1 MATGKFITFEGVDG
15 AGKSTHIASFADTL
29 RQHGKTVITT
39 REPGGTALGERLRA
53 LLLHEPMDLETEA
66 LLMFAARREHL
77 AQVIVPALT
86 RGDWVISD
94 RFTDATFAYQGGG
107 RGMSLDKLSQLEQW
121 VHGDLQPD
129 LTLLFDVP
137 LEVARERL
145 QRTRDLDKFEQE
157 QDDFFV
163 RVRQVYLQRAEA
175 FPHRIR
181 VIDSTRPIADISRE
195 LQQVAAFLCG
205 E

>member
-1 MATGKFITFEGVDG
+1 
-15 AGKSTHIASFADTL
+15 
-29 RQHGKTVITT
+29 
-39 REPGGTALGERLRA
+39 
-53 LLLHEPMDLETEA
+53 
-66 LLMFAARREHL
+66 
-77 AQVIVPALT
+77 
-86 RGDWVISD
+86 
-94 RFTDATFAYQGGG
+94 
-107 RGMSLDKLSQLEQW
+107 MSLDKLSQLEQW

-181 VIDSTRPIADISRE
+181 VIDSTRPIDEISHE
-195 LQQVAAFLCG
+195 LQQVAVSLFG
-205 E
+205 D